1 MPLPIFAIGSAIVK
15 GAQAVGKSPIFQ
27 NALSA
32 AKTAAG
38 NTLSGST
45 TNVVTTGST
54 QSYAPTGQVGSSN
67 NLLLI
72 GGVAIVALFLI
83 TKK

>member
-1 MPLPIFAIGSAIVK
+1 MPVPIFAIGTAVVK
-15 GAQAVGKSPIFQ
+15 GVKAFTKTPIFQ
-27 NALSA
+27 NAFSA

-38 NTLSGST
+38 NTMSGST
-45 TNVVTTGST
+45 TNVVTTGTT
-54 QSYAPTGQVGSSN
+54 QSYGPTGQVGSSN

>member
-1 MPLPIFAIGSAIVK
+1 MPLPIFAIGTAIVR
-15 GAQAVGKSPIFQ
+15 GAKAVGKSPIFQ

-54 QSYAPTGQVGSSN
+54 NPMLRLVKSA
-67 NLLLI
+67 
-72 GGVAIVALFLI
+72 VATICY
-83 TKK
+83 

>member
-1 MPLPIFAIGSAIVK
+1 MPVPIFAIGTAVVK
-15 GAQAVGKSPIFQ
+15 GVKAFSKTPIFQ

-38 NTLSGST
+38 NTLSGKT
-45 TNVVTTGST
+45 TSVVSPGST
-54 QSYAPTGQVGSSN
+54 QTYGPTGQVGSSN

-83 TKK
+83 IKK